1 MCLYYTGLYD
11 FHFGGYATHIQLPA
25 RMTFHI
31 PEGMPLEKISPLL
44 CAGVT
49 VFAPLK
55 RWFDEKGKK
64 GMKIGV
70 FGIGGLGHLA
80 L

>member
-1 MCLYYTGLYD
+1 
-11 FHFGGYATHIQLPA
+11 
-25 RMTFHI
+25 MTFHI
-31 PEGMPLEKISPLL
+31 PAGMPLEKISPLM

-49 VFAPLK
+49 VYAPL
-55 RWFDEKGKK
+55 RAWFDKFGKT

-80 L
+80 I